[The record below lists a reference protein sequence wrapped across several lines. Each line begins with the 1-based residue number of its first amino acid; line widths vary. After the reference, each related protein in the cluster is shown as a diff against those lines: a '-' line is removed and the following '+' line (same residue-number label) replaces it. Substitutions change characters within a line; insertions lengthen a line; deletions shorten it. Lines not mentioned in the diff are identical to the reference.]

1 MREDMEK
8 AFPPV
13 LSDFNFVVVAGDGPV
28 EKCRARGQQA
38 AASGAFSQAVLWDQF
53 VLQAVFHVLVHPH
66 TRRTV
71 QIIEHP
77 GTQLIHVAVIVPQ
90 DALHCQRI
98 TGAGFSKY
106 RQRQKHPAV
115 KCGLLPAY
123 YDGSNIFSY

>member
-1 MREDMEK
+1 MRRGKPMRK
-8 AFPPV
+8 RRTRLLALRPA
-13 LSDFNFVVVAGDGPV
+13 LSHRLSF
-28 EKCRARGQQA
+28 
-38 AASGAFSQAVLWDQF
+38 LWDQF

-98 TGAGFSKY
+98 TGAGVSKY